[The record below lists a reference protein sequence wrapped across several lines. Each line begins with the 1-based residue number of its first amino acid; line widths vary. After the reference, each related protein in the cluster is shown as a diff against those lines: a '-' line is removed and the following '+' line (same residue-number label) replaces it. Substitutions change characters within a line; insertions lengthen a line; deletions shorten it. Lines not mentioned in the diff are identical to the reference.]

1 MEGIELLSPAG
12 AFDTALAAFEAGA
25 DAVYLGLD
33 AFSARAEAANFSPD
47 ELRRLIAHARSL
59 PSPRRV
65 YVAFNTVVDDAD
77 VAPAVEKLALLDE
90 LRPDGIIVQDLGVA
104 RLARRHFPAL
114 PLHAS
119 TQLVA
124 HNLEDVCALRELGFV
139 RTVLARELTL
149 DEIASLVR
157 KSDGMEFEVFVHG
170 ALCYSISGLC
180 LFSAMERSRSGN
192 RGRCAYCCRLPYVDA
207 AGEKSLPFSMRDLR
221 LDESLDT
228 LRDAGVASLKIEG
241 RMKSSVY
248 VASVTRRYRELL
260 DGLPPATSRAD
271 LETVFSRR
279 TTTLYLAGRPDGGSP
294 EEVVDPSSLGHLG
307 APIGTVKRIAKDREG
322 RSWLRLHTGR
332 AIERHDGLQFAMP
345 GGGKPAGFGISSMR
359 LAISRRPAFSAP
371 ADSDV
376 EVLVPDCE
384 TRNPAIHPGATVYCS
399 ASNEVR
405 RRFPTPPFRPSDV
418 QDGTPVDL
426 AVTLTPQSICV
437 AAPAW
442 DVRLEH
448 PIALSAARQPDR
460 TPDAVRSALSR
471 LGGTAWSPG
480 KTTVHDP
487 DSLFAPA
494 SVLNDVRR
502 RLVELLDSARAARRQ
517 GKIAAALADASAT
530 PTGTGTPTTSV
541 STLKIRLGQSVEDD
555 MADFDEIVVQ
565 IGHATGREAERLLL
579 DFCRALRSKLKDAGD
594 ASMPTLRLALPVFTP
609 DAEFGALR
617 AAVKHLV
624 EAGFMKW
631 EAADLATLRM
641 LTSLGL
647 DDVTADWTLYAF
659 NRPAL
664 AQLSEMGVRRFV
676 ASPENVPENL
686 SFLAA
691 SGFDVE
697 FLAEQST
704 PLFLS
709 LTRPAAA
716 DPSRLVGVKG
726 EEYAA
731 YRVDNL
737 WTTARARPRAFRT
750 PPGASTRI
758 DRSWDADAD
767 VDVERSR
774 GILQANDNHAD
785 GT

>member
-1 MEGIELLSPAG
+1 MDDIELLSPAG
-12 AFDTALAAFEAGA
+12 SFDTALAAFEAGA

-33 AFSARAEAANFSPD
+33 AFSARAEAHNFSPD
-47 ELRRLIAHARSL
+47 ELRRLIAYARSR

-77 VAPAVEKLALLDE
+77 VAAAVEKLALLDE
-90 LRPDGIIVQDLGVA
+90 LRPDGLIVQDLGVA
-104 RLARRHFPAL
+104 RIARRHFPAL

-124 HNLEDVCALRELGFV
+124 HNLEDVRALRELGFV
-139 RTVLARELTL
+139 RAVLARELTL

-157 KSDGMEFEVFVHG
+157 RADGMEFEVFVHG

-180 LFSAMERSRSGN
+180 LFSAMERGRSGN
-192 RGRCAYCCRLPYVDA
+192 RGRCAYCCRLPYADDA
-207 AGEKSLPFSMRDLR
+207 GGKSLPFSMRDLR
-221 LDESLDT
+221 LDESLDA

-260 DGLPPATSRAD
+260 DGLTPGTSRAD

-279 TTTLYLAGRPDGGSP
+279 TTALYIAGRPDGGAP
-294 EEVVDPSSLGHLG
+294 EEVIDPSSLGHLG
-307 APIGTVKRIAKDREG
+307 APIGTVKRITKDREG
-322 RSWLRLHTGR
+322 RSWLRFHTGR

-345 GGGKPAGFGISSMR
+345 GGGKPAGFGISAMR
-359 LAISRRPAFSAP
+359 LAISRNPAFSAP

-376 EVLVPDCE
+376 EILVPDCE
-384 TRNPAIHPGATVYCS
+384 TGNPAIHPGATVYCS

-426 AVTLTPQSICV
+426 AVTLTPQSICI

-442 DVRLEH
+442 DARLEH
-448 PIALSAARQPDR
+448 PIALSAARQPER
-460 TPDAVRSALSR
+460 TADAVRSALSR
-471 LGGTAWSPG
+471 LGGTAWSLG
-480 KTTVHDP
+480 ELTLLDP

-502 RLVELLDSARAARRQ
+502 RLVELLDGARAARRQ
-517 GKIAAALADASAT
+517 GKIATAIADASAA
-530 PTGTGTPTTSV
+530 PGANAIAPPI

-565 IGHATGREAERLLL
+565 IGHSAGRDAKRLLL
-579 DFCRALRSKLKDAGD
+579 DFCSALRSKLKDAGD

-609 DAEFGALR
+609 DAEFDALR

-676 ASPENVPENL
+676 ASPENTPENL
-686 SFLAA
+686 AFLAA
-691 SGFDVE
+691 SGFAVE

-709 LTRPAAA
+709 LTKPAAA
-716 DPSRLVGVKG
+716 DPSRLTGVKG

-737 WTTARARPRAFRT
+737 WTTARARPRVFRT
-750 PPGASTRI
+750 PPGVSTRI
-758 DRSWDADAD
+758 DRSWDADAGCFRD
-767 VDVERSR
+767 
-774 GILQANDNHAD
+774 ILQANDNHAD

>member
-1 MEGIELLSPAG
+1 MDEIELLSPAG

-33 AFSARAEAANFSPD
+33 AFSARAEAHNFSPD
-47 ELRRLIAHARSL
+47 ELRRLIAYARAL

-65 YVAFNTVVDDAD
+65 YIAFNTVVDDAD
-77 VAPAVEKLALLDE
+77 IASAVEKLAVLDE
-90 LRPDGIIVQDLGVA
+90 LRPDGMIVQDLGVA

-149 DEIASLVR
+149 DEISSLVR

-192 RGRCAYCCRLPYVDA
+192 RGRCAYCCRLPYADA
-207 AGEKSLPFSMRDLR
+207 AGGKSLPFSMRDLR
-221 LDESLDT
+221 LDESLDA

-260 DGLPPATSRAD
+260 DGLAPATSRAD

-279 TTTLYLAGRPDGGSP
+279 TTMLYLHGRPDGGSP
-294 EEVVDPSSLGHLG
+294 EETIDPSSLGHLG
-307 APIGTVKRIAKDREG
+307 APIGTVKRITKDREG
-322 RSWLRLHTGR
+322 RSWLRFHTGR
-332 AIERHDGLQFAMP
+332 AIEKHDGLQFAMP

-359 LAISRRPAFSAP
+359 LAISRSPAFSAP
-371 ADSDV
+371 ADSDM
-376 EVLVPDCE
+376 EILVPDCE

-426 AVTLTPQSICV
+426 AVTLTPQSIRV
-437 AAPAW
+437 DAPAW

-460 TPDAVRSALSR
+460 TPSAVRSALSR
-471 LGGTAWSPG
+471 LGGTAWSLG
-480 KTTVHDP
+480 ETTVHDP

-502 RLVELLDSARAARRQ
+502 RLVELLDDARATRRQ
-517 GKIAAALADASAT
+517 GKIAAALADASAA
-530 PTGTGTPTTSV
+530 PDAKADTSSTSA
-541 STLKIRLGQSVEDD
+541 STLKIRLGQSVADD
-555 MADFDEIVVQ
+555 VADFDEIVVQ
-565 IGHATGREAERLLL
+565 IGHAAGRDAKSLLL
-579 DFCRALRSKLKDAGD
+579 DFCSALRSRLKDAGD

-609 DAEFGALR
+609 DTEFGALR

-664 AQLSEMGVRRFV
+664 AQISEMGVRRFV
-676 ASPENVPENL
+676 ASPENTPENL
-686 SFLAA
+686 AFLAA

-716 DPSRLVGVKG
+716 DPSRLIGVKG

-737 WTTARARPRAFRT
+737 WTTVRAKPRAFRP

-758 DRSWDADAD
+758 DRSWDAN
-767 VDVERSR
+767 VERSCD
-774 GILQANDNHAD
+774 ILQANDNRAD